1 MIHRFSRLKKNRRNC
16 NCKSRCLSIRQ
27 AGLKLLRFTS
37 LTKNPE
43 LHGELLC
50 AKAQA
55 VLKHKHR
62 TGQQGLVVEVVVRI
76 AG

>member
-1 MIHRFSRLKKNRRNC
+1 
-16 NCKSRCLSIRQ
+16 
-27 AGLKLLRFTS
+27 

-62 TGQQGLVVEVVVRI
+62 IGQQGLVVDVVVRM